1 MVFAISVEMLEKWI
15 EGKEDEHCEFK
26 EAKHSFDRNQ
36 LVEYCIALAN
46 EGGGY
51 LVLGITNERPRQV
64 VGSKA
69 FSGTLEELKHQ
80 LLQRVHFRVDAFEIF
95 KDEKRIVVFYV
106 PPRPIGTPLEYNG
119 KFLMRSGASLVSMT
133 TDQIKKIIAE
143 GQIDFSS
150 EICKKATINELDT
163 KAIDLLRQLWARKV
177 KNDAYLKKSDLE
189 LLRDAELID
198 SDGGITYAAIALLGT
213 SAALGKYLPNA
224 EFIYEYRSNPASIQ
238 YQKRAEFRCG
248 FLLYED
254 KIWQEINSRNE
265 VQQVKHGLFIEEVN
279 AFNEEVVRE
288 GYLNAVCHRD
298 YRMGESVFIRQY
310 PKLLEIE
317 SPGRFPPGIT
327 ADNILDRQNPR
338 NRRIAETFQ
347 KIGHVERSGQGAD
360 KMFRIMIEEGK
371 SRPDYSKSDEYRVVL
386 RLDSEIRDQ
395 RFLSFLNKIGQE
407 TLKSWSVHDLIL
419 LDDIRQGKVHK
430 MDERIHQFI
439 DQGIV
444 EHVGGRGKGSRYILS
459 KKFYSYLGE
468 KGAYTREKGLDRDTN
483 KELILL
489 HLKNHNSGT
498 IKEFEVVL
506 PNLNRYQIHSLLKEL
521 KSAQKV
527 RFVGPKRTGH
537 WERIDK

>member
-1 MVFAISVEMLEKWI
+1 
-15 EGKEDEHCEFK
+15 
-26 EAKHSFDRNQ
+26 
-36 LVEYCIALAN
+36 
-46 EGGGY
+46 
-51 LVLGITNERPRQV
+51 
-64 VGSKA
+64 
-69 FSGTLEELKHQ
+69 
-80 LLQRVHFRVDAFEIF
+80 
-95 KDEKRIVVFYV
+95 
-106 PPRPIGTPLEYNG
+106 
-119 KFLMRSGASLVSMT
+119 
-133 TDQIKKIIAE
+133 
-143 GQIDFSS
+143 
-150 EICKKATINELDT
+150 
-163 KAIDLLRQLWARKV
+163 
-177 KNDAYLKKSDLE
+177 
-189 LLRDAELID
+189 
-198 SDGGITYAAIALLGT
+198 
-213 SAALGKYLPNA
+213 
-224 EFIYEYRSNPASIQ
+224 
-238 YQKRAEFRCG
+238 
-248 FLLYED
+248 
-254 KIWQEINSRNE
+254 
-265 VQQVKHGLFIEEVN
+265 VKHGLFIEEVN

-386 RLDSEIRDQ
+386 RLDSEIKDQ
-395 RFLSFLNKIGQE
+395 RFLSFLDKIGQE

-430 MDERIHQFI
+430 MDERIRQFI

-444 EHVGGRGKGSRYILS
+444 EQVGGRGKGSRYILS
-459 KKFYSYLGE
+459 KKFFSYLGE
-468 KGAYTREKGLDRDTN
+468 KGAYTREKGLDRGTN

-498 IKEFEVVL
+498 IKEFEAVL

-521 KSAQKV
+521 KSGQKV
-527 RFVGPKRTGH
+527 KFVGPKRTGH
-537 WERIDK
+537 WERINN